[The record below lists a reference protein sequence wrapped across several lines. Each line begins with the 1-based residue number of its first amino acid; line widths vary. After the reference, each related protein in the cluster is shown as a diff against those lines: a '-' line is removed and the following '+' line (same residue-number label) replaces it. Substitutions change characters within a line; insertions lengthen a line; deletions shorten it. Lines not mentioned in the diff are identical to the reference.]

1 MSATAASLRTIRGLF
16 TGDEPVPEASQLF
29 QDLDHGGGSNNSG
42 GFVLFQGEEFLVAGH
57 EELGLAGFSQREQIT
72 VLGVRRDGA
81 GGQVPAKKR
90 EVPKA
95 RGEQLGRAG
104 AKSRPEKR
112 STGDIAEFRYE
123 RVTGDERERL
133 ALPSVEKLGW
143 RAQRRQKRGEQDV
156 GVEDEAHQDR
166 LARSR

>member
-1 MSATAASLRTIRGLF
+1 
-16 TGDEPVPEASQLF
+16 
-29 QDLDHGGGSNNSG
+29 
-42 GFVLFQGEEFLVAGH
+42 VLFQGEEFLVAGH

-81 GGQVPAKKR
+81 RGQVPAKKR

-95 RGEQLGRAG
+95 RGEQLGPAG

-133 ALPSVEKLGW
+133 ALPTVEKLG
-143 RAQRRQKRGEQDV
+143 
-156 GVEDEAHQDR
+156 
-166 LARSR
+166 LARPEETEARRAGCWCRG